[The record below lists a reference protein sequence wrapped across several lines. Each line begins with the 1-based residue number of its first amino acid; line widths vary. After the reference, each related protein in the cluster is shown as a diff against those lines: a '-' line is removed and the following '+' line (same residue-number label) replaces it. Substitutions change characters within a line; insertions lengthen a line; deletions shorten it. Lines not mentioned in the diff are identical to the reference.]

1 MAPTNTAALAK
12 PATGRF
18 DELEGYR
25 GIAALLIV
33 VFHAY
38 QYAREAL
45 KLHTYLYEG
54 TPLHLL
60 LHSLDASVSWF
71 FVLSGFLVFLPFAR
85 SAIAQQ
91 ARQSSRGFLIRRAIR
106 IVPTYYLAILVIWT
120 LRFTGGADQWRDLI
134 EHLTFTQIF
143 DQEHFFWTIGP
154 AWTLAIEVWF
164 YLLLALA
171 GPLLH
176 QICGRFATPRA
187 RSIVLAGIAALL
199 ACGSVG
205 YKYWA
210 WYLAGI
216 PRDTWPVYFGL
227 LAQFDGLAF
236 GMLLAV
242 VVSARGAAPLLRGAA
257 PTLVRVA
264 GLMLM
269 VAAALLR
276 SPDSPADV
284 FFFTLGSAAFALVL
298 ASTVLG
304 QREARWA
311 RALARAPLPCLGLIS
326 YSVYLWHEPIMIELG
341 ARNLLISS
349 APAAFPINA
358 LVLSALSLIA
368 AAASYYALERPTMQL
383 RFLFER
389 DGKLA
394 RRYPEERAS

>member
-1 MAPTNTAALAK
+1 MAHTP
-12 PATGRF
+12 PAPPPSAERF

-45 KLHTYLYEG
+45 KLHTYPYEG

-85 SAIAQQ
+85 SALTQRSQQ
-91 ARQSSRGFLIRRAIR
+91 SPRGFLIRRAIR
-106 IVPTYYLAILVIWT
+106 IMPTYYLAILVIWA
-120 LRFTGGADQWRDLI
+120 LRFTGGADQWRDLA

-143 DQEHFFWTIGP
+143 DQKLFFWTIGP

-164 YLLLALA
+164 YLLLALL

-176 QICGRFATPRA
+176 RLCGCFATPRA
-187 RSIVLAGIAALL
+187 RAIVLGGIAGLL
-199 ACGSVG
+199 ALASLA

-210 WYLAGI
+210 WYIAGI

-242 VVSARGAAPLLRGAA
+242 LVGAYGDAAPLRGAA
-257 PTLVRVA
+257 PALARAAGFGVMLV
-264 GLMLM
+264 
-269 VAAALLR
+269 AALLR

-284 FFFTLGSAAFALVL
+284 FFFTLGSVAFALVL

-304 QREARWA
+304 PRDTLWE
-311 RALARAPLPCLGLIS
+311 RALARVPWPFFGLIS

-341 ARNLLISS
+341 ARNLLI
-349 APAAFPINA
+349 APAPGAFPANA
-358 LVLSALSLIA
+358 LVLVLLSLIV

-383 RFLFER
+383 GHLFER
-389 DGKLA
+389 SGRLA
-394 RRYPEERAS
+394 RRYPEERLS